1 MTWRQLLGKKSHCH
15 CPNRDP
21 VGPERLGE
29 SLLFPWNSRSLILHT
44 VVFLSDLLS
53 ESESESKG
61 SKGGDA
67 SDGRM
72 MTMGMGMM
80 RW

>member
-44 VVFLSDLLS
+44 VVYLSDLL
-53 ESESESKG
+53 SESESKG